1 MLTFVQQ
8 LPVGI
13 YTSADLRDG
22 EYIYFSH
29 FGGTADIWS
38 GNPRLFVLHV
48 PPQP

>member
-38 GNPRLFVLHV
+38 GNPRLFILNV